1 MRRFSIKGAY
11 AVSKVNTT
19 LIGLVLAGGQSR
31 RMGQDKALMRYQGR
45 TLIDNASLL
54 LQSASCDKV
63 LISRN
68 APGFLNDKIED
79 AGPLSGVH
87 AVLDALSQ
95 PDNHNGNPCELLV
108 LPVDM
113 PQMTP
118 ELLRILVSRGREA
131 EKACY
136 VEKRFLPFYLPV
148 TQDTKALLA
157 NYLVEQS
164 KRRVVGFLEILNA
177 VSLKEA
183 DLKKAARKD
192 ESDNKKRLANMSNED
207 GVEWLNVNTPGDW
220 PHEK

>member
-1 MRRFSIKGAY
+1 M
-11 AVSKVNTT
+11 SKVNTT
-19 LIGLVLAGGQSR
+19 LVGLVLAGGQSR

-45 TLIDNASLL
+45 TLIDNAALL

-95 PDNHNGNPCELLV
+95 SDNHNGNPCELLV

-177 VSLKEA
+177 VSLKEG
-183 DLKKAARKD
+183 DLKETARKQ

>member
-1 MRRFSIKGAY
+1 
-11 AVSKVNTT
+11 VSKVNTT

-183 DLKKAARKD
+183 DLKKTARKE

>member
-1 MRRFSIKGAY
+1 M
-11 AVSKVNTT
+11 SKVNTT

-95 PDNHNGNPCELLV
+95 SDNHNGNPCELLV

-177 VSLKEA
+177 VSLKEG
-183 DLKKAARKD
+183 DLKKTARKK

>member
-1 MRRFSIKGAY
+1 M
-11 AVSKVNTT
+11 SKVNTT

-95 PDNHNGNPCELLV
+95 SDNHNGNPCELLV

-177 VSLKEA
+177 VSLKEG
-183 DLKKAARKD
+183 DLKKTARKE
-192 ESDNKKRLANMSNED
+192 ESANKKRLAKMSNED

>member
-1 MRRFSIKGAY
+1 M
-11 AVSKVNTT
+11 SKVNTT

-68 APGFLNDKIED
+68 APGFLNDRIED

-95 PDNHNGNPCELLV
+95 SDNHNGNPCELLV

-183 DLKKAARKD
+183 GLKKTARKD

>member
-1 MRRFSIKGAY
+1 
-11 AVSKVNTT
+11 VSKVNTT

-95 PDNHNGNPCELLV
+95 SDNHNGNPCELLV

-177 VSLKEA
+177 VSLKEG
-183 DLKKAARKD
+183 DLKKIARKD
-192 ESDNKKRLANMSNED
+192 ESDSKKRLANMSNDD

>member
-1 MRRFSIKGAY
+1 M
-11 AVSKVNTT
+11 SKENTT

-68 APGFLNDKIED
+68 APGFLNDRIED

-95 PDNHNGNPCELLV
+95 SDNHNGNPCELLV

-148 TQDTKALLA
+148 TQKTKALLA
-157 NYLVEQS
+157 NYLVEQK

-177 VSLKEA
+177 VSLKEG
-183 DLKKAARKD
+183 DLKKTARKD

-207 GVEWLNVNTPGDW
+207 GVEWLNVNTPGEW

>member
-148 TQDTKALLA
+148 TQKTKALLA

-177 VSLKEA
+177 VSLKEG
-183 DLKKAARKD
+183 DLKKTARKE

>member
-1 MRRFSIKGAY
+1 MRRFSIKEAY

-95 PDNHNGNPCELLV
+95 SDNHNGNPCELLV

-177 VSLKEA
+177 VSLKEG
-183 DLKKAARKD
+183 DLKKIARKD

>member
-1 MRRFSIKGAY
+1 M
-11 AVSKVNTT
+11 SKVNTT

-68 APGFLNDKIED
+68 APGFLNDRIED

-177 VSLKEA
+177 VSLKEG
-183 DLKKAARKD
+183 DLKKIARKD

>member
-1 MRRFSIKGAY
+1 M
-11 AVSKVNTT
+11 SKVNTT

-95 PDNHNGNPCELLV
+95 SDNHNGNPCELLV

-183 DLKKAARKD
+183 DLKKTARKE
-192 ESDNKKRLANMSNED
+192 ESDNKKRLANMSNDD

>member
-183 DLKKAARKD
+183 DLKKTARKE

>member
-1 MRRFSIKGAY
+1 M
-11 AVSKVNTT
+11 SKVNTT

-95 PDNHNGNPCELLV
+95 FDNHNGNPCELLV

-177 VSLKEA
+177 VSLKEG
-183 DLKKAARKD
+183 DLKKTARKD

>member
-1 MRRFSIKGAY
+1 M
-11 AVSKVNTT
+11 SKVNTT

-87 AVLDALSQ
+87 AVLNALSQ
-95 PDNHNGNPCELLV
+95 SDNHNGNPCELLV

-177 VSLKEA
+177 VSLKEG
-183 DLKKAARKD
+183 DLKKIARKD

>member
-1 MRRFSIKGAY
+1 MRRFSIKEAY

-157 NYLVEQS
+157 DYLVEQS

-177 VSLKEA
+177 VSLKEG
-183 DLKKAARKD
+183 DLKKIARKD

>member
-1 MRRFSIKGAY
+1 M
-11 AVSKVNTT
+11 SKVNTT

-95 PDNHNGNPCELLV
+95 SDNHNGNPCELLV

-177 VSLKEA
+177 VSLKEG
-183 DLKKAARKD
+183 DLKKTARKD

>member
-1 MRRFSIKGAY
+1 M
-11 AVSKVNTT
+11 SKVNTT

-68 APGFLNDKIED
+68 APGFLNDRIED

-95 PDNHNGNPCELLV
+95 FDNHNGNPCELLV

-157 NYLVEQS
+157 NYLVEQK

-177 VSLKEA
+177 VSLKEG
-183 DLKKAARKD
+183 DLKKTARKD

-207 GVEWLNVNTPGDW
+207 GVEWLNVNTPGEW

>member
-1 MRRFSIKGAY
+1 M
-11 AVSKVNTT
+11 SKVNTT

-95 PDNHNGNPCELLV
+95 SDNHNGNPCELLV

-177 VSLKEA
+177 VSLKEG
-183 DLKKAARKD
+183 DLKKTARKK

-207 GVEWLNVNTPGDW
+207 DVEWLNVNTPGDW

>member
-1 MRRFSIKGAY
+1 MRRFSIKEAY

-19 LIGLVLAGGQSR
+19 LVGLVLAGGQSR

-45 TLIDNASLL
+45 TLIDNAALL

-68 APGFLNDKIED
+68 ALGFLNDKIED

-95 PDNHNGNPCELLV
+95 SDNHNGNPCELLV

-164 KRRVVGFLEILNA
+164 KRRVVGFLEVLNA
-177 VSLKEA
+177 VSLKEG
-183 DLKKAARKD
+183 DLKKTARKK

>member
-1 MRRFSIKGAY
+1 M
-11 AVSKVNTT
+11 SKENTT

-68 APGFLNDKIED
+68 APGFLNDRIED

-95 PDNHNGNPCELLV
+95 SDNHNGNPCELLV

-177 VSLKEA
+177 VSLKEG
-183 DLKKAARKD
+183 DLKKTARKD

-207 GVEWLNVNTPGDW
+207 GVEWLNVNTPGEW

>member
-1 MRRFSIKGAY
+1 M
-11 AVSKVNTT
+11 SKVNTT

-95 PDNHNGNPCELLV
+95 SDNHNGNPCELLV

-177 VSLKEA
+177 VSLKEG
-183 DLKKAARKD
+183 DLKKTARKD

-207 GVEWLNVNTPGDW
+207 GVEWLNVNTPGEW

>member
-1 MRRFSIKGAY
+1 
-11 AVSKVNTT
+11 VSKVNTT

-95 PDNHNGNPCELLV
+95 SDNHNGNPCELLV

-177 VSLKEA
+177 VSLKEG
-183 DLKKAARKD
+183 DLKKIARKD

>member
-1 MRRFSIKGAY
+1 M
-11 AVSKVNTT
+11 SKVNTT

-68 APGFLNDKIED
+68 ALGFLNDKIED

-95 PDNHNGNPCELLV
+95 SDNHNGNPCELLV

-177 VSLKEA
+177 VSLKEG
-183 DLKKAARKD
+183 DLKKIARKD

>member
-95 PDNHNGNPCELLV
+95 SDNHNGNPCELLV

-177 VSLKEA
+177 VSLKEG
-183 DLKKAARKD
+183 DLKKTARKD

-207 GVEWLNVNTPGDW
+207 GVEWLNVNTPGEW

>member
-1 MRRFSIKGAY
+1 M
-11 AVSKVNTT
+11 SKVNTT

-177 VSLKEA
+177 VSLKEG
-183 DLKKAARKD
+183 DLKKIARKD

-207 GVEWLNVNTPGDW
+207 GVEWLNVNTPGEW

>member
-1 MRRFSIKGAY
+1 M
-11 AVSKVNTT
+11 SKVNTT

-95 PDNHNGNPCELLV
+95 SDNHNGNPCELLV

-148 TQDTKALLA
+148 TQKTKALLA

-177 VSLKEA
+177 VSLKEG
-183 DLKKAARKD
+183 DLKKTARKE

>member
-1 MRRFSIKGAY
+1 M
-11 AVSKVNTT
+11 SKVNTT

-95 PDNHNGNPCELLV
+95 SDNHNGNPCELLV

-207 GVEWLNVNTPGDW
+207 DVEWLNVNTPGDW

>member
-1 MRRFSIKGAY
+1 
-11 AVSKVNTT
+11 
-19 LIGLVLAGGQSR
+19 
-31 RMGQDKALMRYQGR
+31 
-45 TLIDNASLL
+45 
-54 LQSASCDKV
+54 
-63 LISRN
+63 
-68 APGFLNDKIED
+68 
-79 AGPLSGVH
+79 
-87 AVLDALSQ
+87 
-95 PDNHNGNPCELLV
+95 
-108 LPVDM
+108 M

-148 TQDTKALLA
+148 TQKTKALLA

-207 GVEWLNVNTPGDW
+207 DVEWLNVNTPGDW

>member
-1 MRRFSIKGAY
+1 M
-11 AVSKVNTT
+11 SKVNTT

-68 APGFLNDKIED
+68 APGFLNDRIED

-95 PDNHNGNPCELLV
+95 SDNHNGNPCELLV

-148 TQDTKALLA
+148 TQKTKALLA

-177 VSLKEA
+177 VSLKEG
-183 DLKKAARKD
+183 DLKKIARKD

-207 GVEWLNVNTPGDW
+207 DVEWLNVNTPGDW

>member
-1 MRRFSIKGAY
+1 M
-11 AVSKVNTT
+11 SKVNTT

-95 PDNHNGNPCELLV
+95 YDNHNGNPCELLV

-177 VSLKEA
+177 VSLKEG
-183 DLKKAARKD
+183 DLKKIARKD

>member
-1 MRRFSIKGAY
+1 M
-11 AVSKVNTT
+11 SKVNTT

-68 APGFLNDKIED
+68 APGFLNDRIED

-95 PDNHNGNPCELLV
+95 SDNHNGNPCELLV

-177 VSLKEA
+177 VSLKEG
-183 DLKKAARKD
+183 DLKKIARKD

-207 GVEWLNVNTPGDW
+207 GVEWLNVNTPGEW

>member
-1 MRRFSIKGAY
+1 MP
-11 AVSKVNTT
+11 KVNTT

-95 PDNHNGNPCELLV
+95 SDNHNGNPCELLV

-136 VEKRFLPFYLPV
+136 VENRFLPFFLPV
-148 TQDTKALLA
+148 AQNTQALLA

-177 VSLKEA
+177 VSLKEG
-183 DLKKAARKD
+183 DLKKTARKE
-192 ESDNKKRLANMSNED
+192 ESDNKKRLAKMSNED
-207 GVEWLNVNTPGDW
+207 DVEWLNVNTPGDW

>member
-1 MRRFSIKGAY
+1 M
-11 AVSKVNTT
+11 SKVNTT

-54 LQSASCDKV
+54 LQAASCDKV

-68 APGFLNDKIED
+68 TPGFLNDKIED

-95 PDNHNGNPCELLV
+95 SDNHNGNPCELLV

-177 VSLKEA
+177 VSLKEG
-183 DLKKAARKD
+183 DLKKIARKD

-207 GVEWLNVNTPGDW
+207 GVEWLNVNTPSDW

>member
-1 MRRFSIKGAY
+1 M
-11 AVSKVNTT
+11 SKVNTT

-31 RMGQDKALMRYQGR
+31 RMGQDKAFMRYQGR

-95 PDNHNGNPCELLV
+95 SDNHNGNPCELLV

-177 VSLKEA
+177 VSLKEG
-183 DLKKAARKD
+183 DLKKIARKD

>member
-1 MRRFSIKGAY
+1 M
-11 AVSKVNTT
+11 SKANTT

-177 VSLKEA
+177 VSLKEG
-183 DLKKAARKD
+183 DLKKIARKD

>member
-1 MRRFSIKGAY
+1 MP
-11 AVSKVNTT
+11 KVNAT

-79 AGPLSGVH
+79 AGPLGGVH

-95 PDNHNGNPCELLV
+95 SDNHTDNPYELLV

-136 VEKRFLPFYLPV
+136 VENRFLPFFLPV
-148 TQDTKALLA
+148 AQNTQALLA

-183 DLKKAARKD
+183 DLKKTLGKD
-192 ESDNKKRLANMSNED
+192 EADNKKRLAKMSNED
-207 GVEWLNVNTPGDW
+207 DVEWLNVNTPGDW

>member
-1 MRRFSIKGAY
+1 
-11 AVSKVNTT
+11 VSKVNTT

-177 VSLKEA
+177 VSLKEG
-183 DLKKAARKD
+183 DLKKTARKE

>member
-1 MRRFSIKGAY
+1 
-11 AVSKVNTT
+11 VSKVNTT

-31 RMGQDKALMRYQGR
+31 RMGQDKALMRYKGR

-95 PDNHNGNPCELLV
+95 SDNHNGNPCELLV

-177 VSLKEA
+177 VSLKEG
-183 DLKKAARKD
+183 DLKKIARKD
-192 ESDNKKRLANMSNED
+192 ESDSKKRLANMSNDD

>member
-1 MRRFSIKGAY
+1 M
-11 AVSKVNTT
+11 SKVNTT

-136 VEKRFLPFYLPV
+136 VEKRFLPFYIPV

-177 VSLKEA
+177 VSLKEG
-183 DLKKAARKD
+183 DLKKTARKE